1 MKNKKQK
8 NKKLKQLSLFSDEQ
22 LGRKIN
28 LNTKIN
34 KLDDAAV
41 TKLMENFQM
50 VTSKQLARILSK
62 KNDNSLRV
70 ARCENR
76 GFTWYKY
83 DGSVYYNLPEV
94 KREMKVGVNA

>member
-8 NKKLKQLSLFSDEQ
+8 QLSLFSEEQ
-22 LGRKIN
+22 LNKKTN

-34 KLDDAAV
+34 ILDDKAV
-41 TKLMENFQM
+41 NKLLENFQM
-50 VTSKQLARILSK
+50 VSSKQLALILSK
-62 KNDNSLRV
+62 PNDDSLRV

-94 KREMKVGVNA
+94 MRELKVGVNA

>member
-1 MKNKKQK
+1 MKNNKQK
-8 NKKLKQLSLFSDEQ
+8 QASLFSTEQ
-22 LGRKIN
+22 LGKKTN

-34 KLDDAAV
+34 KLDDEAV
-41 TKLMENFQM
+41 NKLLENFQM

-62 KNDNSLRV
+62 KNDDSLRV

-76 GFTWYKY
+76 GFSWYKH

-94 KREMKVGVNA
+94 MREIKVGVNV

>member
-1 MKNKKQK
+1 MTKNKKQ
-8 NKKLKQLSLFSDEQ
+8 KQLSLFST
-22 LGRKIN
+22 KKTN

-41 TKLMENFQM
+41 NKLLESFQM
-50 VTSKQLARILSK
+50 VSSKQLAQILSK
-62 KNDNSLRV
+62 PNDDFLRV

-76 GFTWYKY
+76 GFSWYKH

-94 KREMKVGVNA
+94 MQEIKVGVNA

>member
-8 NKKLKQLSLFSDEQ
+8 QLSLFPTKE
-22 LGRKIN
+22 IN

-34 KLDDAAV
+34 KLNDEAV
-41 TKLMENFQM
+41 NRLLEDFQM
-50 VTSKQLARILSK
+50 VSSKQLAKILSK
-62 KNDNSLRV
+62 DNDNSLRV

-76 GFTWYKY
+76 GFTWYKH

-94 KREMKVGVNA
+94 MREIKVGLNA

>member
-8 NKKLKQLSLFSDEQ
+8 QLSLFSITQ
-22 LGRKIN
+22 LDKKNN

-41 TKLMENFQM
+41 KKLMESFQM
-50 VTSKQLARILSK
+50 VSSKQLAKILSK
-62 KNDNSLRV
+62 PNDNSLRV

-76 GFTWYKY
+76 GFTWYKH

-94 KREMKVGVNA
+94 MREIKVGLNA